1 MRTVATFAALLA
13 VASPLAAQQHQ
24 HPQGTPA
31 QPAAHGEH
39 AAPAGWQY
47 RLDRATADRSAVH
60 FMQMGDGM
68 HFTLGPAGIFYNP
81 QNTRTGAY
89 RLTATFAQ
97 TRAPQHPEAYGLVLA
112 GSNLE
117 AANQSY
123 IYFIVRGTGEYA
135 IKHRAGDEVHTIVD
149 WTANPA
155 VHRQDAEGKASNV
168 LTVDVSPDALSYMVN
183 GTEVHRQARADAGH
197 PINAD
202 GLFGIRVNHNLDVH
216 VSGLQAT
223 GH

>member
-1 MRTVATFAALLA
+1 MRNIATFVALLA
-13 VASPLAAQQHQ
+13 AAPLAAQQHQ
-24 HPQGTPA
+24 HADPDHHPNDSTR
-31 QPAAHGEH
+31 H
-39 AAPAGWQY
+39 AAPAGWVV
-47 RLDRATADRSAVH
+47 RMDRAQADRSAVH

-68 HFTLGPAGIFYNP
+68 HFSLGPAGIFYNP

-89 RLTATFAQ
+89 RLTANFAQ

-112 GSNLE
+112 GSNLD

-149 WTANPA
+149 WTASPA
-155 VHRQDAEGKASNV
+155 VHRQDAEGKAANQ

-183 GTEVHRQARADAGH
+183 GTEVHRQARAAAGH
-197 PINAD
+197 PITAD
-202 GLFGIRVNHNLDVH
+202 GVFGIRVNHNLDVH
-216 VSGLQAT
+216 VSGFQAT